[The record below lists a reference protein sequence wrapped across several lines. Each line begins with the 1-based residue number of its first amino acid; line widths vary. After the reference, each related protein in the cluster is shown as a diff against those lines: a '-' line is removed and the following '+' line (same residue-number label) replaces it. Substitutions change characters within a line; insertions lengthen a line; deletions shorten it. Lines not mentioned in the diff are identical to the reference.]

1 MEKKTKSSCDR
12 NKIVTKT
19 QKRMKVAFFEW
30 FLNIRG
36 TSTAIYDYAHYN
48 EMLLHNE
55 SIVITQAL
63 HLATHEDACAKVY
76 EKFQKRFPVFFLDNE
91 NLCDEIQKIVDRE
104 KPDVLYMLWKGGIR
118 HVFRNVKT
126 FAHCVFDPQRPY
138 GDAFCVISE
147 WLNLAY
153 HANYPVVPHIV
164 SLPEINGNLR
174 EELGIPVD
182 AVVFG
187 RYGGLREFD
196 HPAAHEAVKR
206 LSVLHPHIYFLFM
219 NTAVFLEPAQNV
231 LFLDKSSDS
240 EYKARFIDTCDAM
253 LYARSRGETF
263 GLAIAE
269 FSSRNKPI
277 FAPRDAPEQMH
288 KHILKENAYWYTDAD
303 DLCALLEAFRPD
315 AQKNWDCYE
324 SYSPERVMA
333 LFQEQLAALT
343 RKPPTACLAIIMKN
357 EGPLLPRLFES
368 VRGFV
373 TEYCVVDTGS
383 TDDTIDVLK
392 SMDMPGTIHEEP
404 FVDFATTR
412 NFLLEKCRQTTK
424 SDYLL
429 LLDADMVLCVSPEWD
444 WAKVDTKVDVYS
456 VIQVSSLEYENVRLI
471 RTDAV
476 DVKVV
481 GSTHEYYS
489 VPSHYRQ
496 AALPKDLV
504 YIKDWG
510 DGKCKDDKYS
520 RDERLLKR
528 ELAADNDNPRTVFYL
543 ANTLRDQGKYAE
555 AIPYYVKR
563 TQMVGGFFAEAD
575 LSYTCLVQCYLGLDD
590 VANAEKY
597 ASIAAYER
605 TVPRAEAFYYLS
617 FYLHGKHKYDLAWY
631 YANMAGKITK
641 PLVSQALFIHN
652 DIYDFWIDYEKATLS
667 QHVFPTDLTVCMHKA
682 FHFLNN
688 GFVPEYL
695 RKMFIEATLAKY
707 T

>member
-1 MEKKTKSSCDR
+1 M
-12 NKIVTKT
+12 N
-19 QKRMKVAFFEW
+19 MKVAFFEV

-48 EMLLHNE
+48 EKILGNE

-76 EKFQKRFPVFFLDNE
+76 EKFQKRFPVFFLDSYHSM
-91 NLCDEIQKIVDRE
+91 CDEIQAIVDRE
-104 KPDVLYMLWKGGIR
+104 KPDVLYMLWKGGID

-126 FAHCVFDPQRPY
+126 FVHCVFDPRTAY
-138 GDAFCVISE
+138 GDSFCVVSE

-153 HANYPVVPHIV
+153 HTNYPVVPHIV
-164 SLPEINGNLR
+164 SLPEGNGNLR
-174 EELGIPVD
+174 QKLGISED

-196 HPAAHEAVKR
+196 HPAAQEAVKR
-206 LSVLHPHIYFLFM
+206 LSILHPHIYFLFM
-219 NTAVFLEPAQNV
+219 NTAVFMEPSKNV
-231 LFLDKSSDS
+231 LFLDKTT
-240 EYKARFIDTCDAM
+240 EPELKARFIDTCDAM

-269 FSSRNKPI
+269 FSVRNKPI

-288 KHILKENAYWYTDAD
+288 KHVLKENAYWYTDAD
-303 DLCALLEAFRPD
+303 DLCALLVAFRPEVARQRD
-315 AQKNWDCYE
+315 WNMYRA
-324 SYSPERVMA
+324 YSPERVMA
-333 LFQEQLAALT
+333 SFQEQLTVLT
-343 RKPPTACLAIIMKN
+343 QTPPTACLAMIIKN

-383 TDDTIDVLK
+383 TDDTIEVLK
-392 SMDMPGTIHEEP
+392 SINMPGTIHEKP

-412 NFLLEKCRQTTK
+412 NFLLQTCKYVK

-429 LLDADMVLCVSPEWD
+429 LLDADMVLCASPEWD
-444 WAKVDTKVDVYS
+444 WAKLDSKVDVYNM
-456 VIQVSSLEYENVRLI
+456 IQVSSLQYENVRLI
-471 RTDAV
+471 RTDAT
-476 DVKVV
+476 DIKVV
-481 GSTHEYYS
+481 GSTHEYYD

-504 YIKDWG
+504 YIRDVG
-510 DGKCKDDKYS
+510 DGNCKDDKFS
-520 RDERLLKR
+520 RDERLLTR
-528 ELAADNDNPRTVFYL
+528 ELAADKDNSRTVFYL

-563 TQMVGGFFAEAD
+563 TQMGGFVAEAD

-605 TVPRAEAFYYLS
+605 TVPRAEPLYYLA
-617 FYLHGKHKYDLAWY
+617 FYLHSQHNYDLAWY

-641 PLVSQALFIHN
+641 PSVSQALFIHN
-652 DIYDFWIDYEKATLS
+652 DVYDFWIGYEMATLS
-667 QHVFPTDLTVCMHKA
+667 QHVVPADLACCMHRA

-688 GFVPEYL
+688 GFAPEYL
-695 RKMFIEATLAKY
+695 KKMFVESTLAKY
-707 T
+707 TPT

>member
-1 MEKKTKSSCDR
+1 
-12 NKIVTKT
+12 
-19 QKRMKVAFFEW
+19 MKVAFFEY

-48 EMLLHNE
+48 QTLLHND
-55 SIVITQAL
+55 SIIITTAL
-63 HLATHEDACAKVY
+63 HLAMHEDACADVY
-76 EKFQKRFPVFFLDNE
+76 EKFQKRFPVFFVE
-91 NLCDEIQKIVDRE
+91 SNLCDDIQAIVDRE
-104 KPDVLYMLWKGGIR
+104 KPDVLYMLWKGDIR

-126 FAHCVFDPQRPY
+126 FVHCVFDPRTPY
-138 GDAFCVISE
+138 GDSFCVISE
-147 WLNLAY
+147 WLNLAFGK
-153 HANYPVVPHIV
+153 NYPVVPHIV
-164 SLPEINGNLR
+164 YLPEVNGNLR

-196 HPAAHEAVKR
+196 HPAAQEAVKR
-206 LSVLHPHIYFLFM
+206 LAASHPHIYFLFM
-219 NTAVFLEPAQNV
+219 NTAVFMEPAKNV

-263 GLAIAE
+263 GLSIAE
-269 FSSRNKPI
+269 FSVRNKPI
-277 FAPRDAPEQMH
+277 FAPRDAEEQMH
-288 KHILKENAYWYTDAD
+288 RNVLQENAYWYTDAD
-303 DLCALLEAFRPD
+303 DLCALLVAFRPEVARQRD
-315 AQKNWDCYE
+315 WNFYK

-333 LFQEQLAALT
+333 SFQEQLAALT
-343 RKPPTACLAIIMKN
+343 RKPPSACLAMIIKN

-383 TDDTIDVLK
+383 TDDTIDMLK
-392 SMDMPGTIHEEP
+392 SMDMPGTIFEEP
-404 FVDFATTR
+404 FVDFGTTR
-412 NFLLEKCRQTTK
+412 NFLLQKCRQTTK

-429 LLDADMVLCVSPEWD
+429 LLDADMILCKSPEWD
-444 WAKVDTKVDVYS
+444 WAKLDSKVDVYTL
-456 VIQVSSLEYENVRLI
+456 VQISSLEYENVRLI
-471 RTDAV
+471 RTDAT
-476 DVKVV
+476 DIKVV
-481 GSTHEYYS
+481 GSTHEYYD

-504 YIKDWG
+504 YIRDVG
-510 DGKCKDDKYS
+510 DGKCKDDKFS

-543 ANTLRDQGKYAE
+543 ANTLKDQEKFAE

-563 TQMVGGFFAEAD
+563 TQMGGFFAETD

-597 ASIAAYER
+597 ASIATYER

-617 FYLHGKHKYDLAWY
+617 FHLHSQHKYDLAWY
-631 YANMAGKITK
+631 YATMAATIPK
-641 PLVSQALFIHN
+641 PSVSRALFIHN
-652 DIYDFWIDYEKATLS
+652 DVYNYWIDYEMATLS
-667 QHVFPTDLTVCMHKA
+667 QHVVPEDHACCMHRA

-688 GFVPEYL
+688 GFAPEYL
-695 RKMFIEATLAKY
+695 KKMYIESTLHSLR
-707 T
+707 